1 MTKKAL
7 KKAIAPKPAK
17 LKTAK
22 SKTAKSKTSKL
33 EPADKSVLPP
43 SVGVNMYGMAKFL
56 KAVHSTGHEPAFN
69 AHLTKKADTTVRLN
83 SDTLDRIKSFI
94 KSKPDLAAHP
104 AAQAMSDCDC
114 DPDDPYCICF
124 GNQSSVA
131 D

>member
-1 MTKKAL
+1 MTKKAV

-17 LKTAK
+17 P
-22 SKTAKSKTSKL
+22 KTAKSKTSKL
-33 EPADKSVLPP
+33 KPGKSALPP

-104 AAQAMSDCDC
+104 AAQAMADCDC
-114 DPDDPYCICF
+114 DPDDPYCICY
-124 GNQSSVA
+124 GNQSSIA